1 MEPILRINAG
11 TPMTET
17 VLAKY
22 IRKNDNFCNRY
33 KKLWDAYNNDYQ
45 IYKRR
50 NKASWKPDNR
60 VSVNFARFIVDTF
73 EGFFLGNPVKIS
85 GADED
90 AVAYAEFVSSYNSQD
105 DTDAELST
113 IVSIFGRGYELYFVD
128 EDGEIQTAE
137 LDPMEAFMI
146 YDESLKP
153 KPLYFVRTYTGSDRI
168 RRGSI
173 SDGVTVRYF
182 TVTPSVRFTGE
193 EHPHGFDGVP
203 AVEFVQNRARRGIF
217 EDVLPLIDEYNKA
230 LSEKANDVDA
240 FADAYL
246 KILGAK
252 LDEATIKFIRD
263 NRVIS
268 FPGNAKD
275 LAVEFMQ
282 KPDADATQEHLLERI
297 ERLIFTVAM
306 VCNIS
311 DDNFA
316 TTSGIALKYKMMP
329 MLNLMRTKE
338 RKFAGAF
345 ARRWKLI
352 FSNPVS
358 GMNAD
363 AWATLKFQFTP
374 NYPPDIADEAKT
386 AGALLGVTSK
396 RTALSVLSVVKSP
409 DEELER
415 IEQEDDISGGMPV
428 IRDGQ

>member
-85 GADED
+85 GTDED
-90 AVAYAEFVSSYNSQD
+90 AVAYAEFVSSYNTQE

-153 KPLYFVRTYTGSDRI
+153 KPLYFVRTYTGADRI

-173 SDGVTVRYF
+173 SDGVSVRYF

-358 GMNAD
+358 GMNVD
-363 AWATLKFQFTP
+363 AWTTLKFQFTP
-374 NYPPDIADEAKT
+374 NYPPDIADEAQT

-415 IEQEDDISGGMPV
+415 IEQEEDIAGGMPV

>member
-85 GADED
+85 GTDED
-90 AVAYAEFVSSYNSQD
+90 AVAYAEFVSSYNTQE

-173 SDGVTVRYF
+173 SDGVSVRYF

-358 GMNAD
+358 GMNTD
-363 AWATLKFQFTP
+363 AWTTLKFQFTP
-374 NYPPDIADEAKT
+374 NYPPDIADEAQT

-409 DEELER
+409 DEEMER
-415 IEQEDDISGGMPV
+415 IEQEEDIAGGMPV